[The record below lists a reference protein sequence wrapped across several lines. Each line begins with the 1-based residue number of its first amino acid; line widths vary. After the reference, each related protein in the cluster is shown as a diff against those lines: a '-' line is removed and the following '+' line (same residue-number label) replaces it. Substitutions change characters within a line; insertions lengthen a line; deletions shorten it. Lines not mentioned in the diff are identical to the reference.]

1 MTRCG
6 SAKAGIGVDKA
17 SWRLG
22 EFGSGLDPPGRRPR
36 AGHSCAVPVARPP
49 PPVRVPHVGGVGI
62 GFNSEVSYPASYKAG
77 SATLGHCRLARL
89 LWATPLWAFFALGP
103 RASRRCAARS
113 VGQRKRIWL
122 PRTCKTKSKAGK
134 YRGKSAQALL
144 ARAIQNSI
152 GACEAHALA
161 LASALALGHTW
172 RPRYS
177 PQTARPAL
185 QMPSALLPQSRR
197 QNPPKAS
204 RSRKIGRPCKARGRF
219 GGRKLLATVGRTPS
233 MTPLS
238 DMPMA
243 YGLCLPSIDLEDP
256 CSGELSHVSSTRCS
270 RTELTALSISESS
283 PKLHYELTQGLC
295 LESSLLAPCS
305 ANWRK
310 PCTAQ
315 PGFEGLQLQ
324 LRTCTQSQALAN
336 FIDRPRG
343 CRGPLSI
350 FHSGI
355 GLFQQEPGH
364 MLGKGFEH
372 ELAHTSDSELAKH

>member
-1 MTRCG
+1 
-6 SAKAGIGVDKA
+6 
-17 SWRLG
+17 
-22 EFGSGLDPPGRRPR
+22 
-36 AGHSCAVPVARPP
+36 
-49 PPVRVPHVGGVGI
+49 
-62 GFNSEVSYPASYKAG
+62 
-77 SATLGHCRLARL
+77 
-89 LWATPLWAFFALGP
+89 
-103 RASRRCAARS
+103 
-113 VGQRKRIWL
+113 
-122 PRTCKTKSKAGK
+122 
-134 YRGKSAQALL
+134 
-144 ARAIQNSI
+144 
-152 GACEAHALA
+152 
-161 LASALALGHTW
+161 
-172 RPRYS
+172 
-177 PQTARPAL
+177 
-185 QMPSALLPQSRR
+185 
-197 QNPPKAS
+197 
-204 RSRKIGRPCKARGRF
+204 
-219 GGRKLLATVGRTPS
+219 

-336 FIDRPRG
+336 FI
-343 CRGPLSI
+343 GPPSRLQGASQ
-350 FHSGI
+350 H
-355 GLFQQEPGH
+355 LPQWYRAVPAEEPGH